1 MCGGVRVKSW
11 ELSGIE
17 EILKEC
23 KRSQDDDIAGVK
35 GVGSEVSKCILN
47 VLFTIKK
54 KKSNLHL
61 GDYI

>member
-54 KKSNLHL
+54 KK
-61 GDYI
+61 I